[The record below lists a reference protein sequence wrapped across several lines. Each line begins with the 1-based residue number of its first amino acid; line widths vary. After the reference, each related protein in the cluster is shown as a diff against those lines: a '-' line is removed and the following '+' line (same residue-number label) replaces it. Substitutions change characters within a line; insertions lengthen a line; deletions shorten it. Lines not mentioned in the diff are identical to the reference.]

1 MPTVKLTKRTVD
13 TFTAGDRETFFWD
26 EDLSGFGVK
35 VTKTGSKTYLVQYRM
50 GGRGAATKRYT
61 IGRSGTWTPATAR
74 TEAERVL
81 RLAAA
86 GIDPYLAAKERE
98 RDEQD
103 LAFGPYA
110 ERFLL
115 EFGKREW
122 RPRTYA
128 SAESNVRR
136 WITPVLARKALPAIT
151 KRDLVEVLDRI
162 PASSPALPRNLFVL
176 MRKLFNWA
184 VERGD
189 LDRSPMD
196 NMKPPA
202 SVASRDRVLTDEEL
216 FFVVASAG
224 NLGTPFGAL
233 IRLLVVTG
241 QRRDEVAGM
250 TWAELDRTRL
260 EWSIPAHRAKNG
272 VASTIPLSEIAV
284 AQLDYLAGG
293 ERWYRS
299 GFVFTT
305 TGKTAVSGFSKVK
318 SRLDDLVRKS
328 MLRDI
333 PPWRLHDLR
342 RTFATNMQRLGVR
355 FEVTEALLN
364 HTSGARSGVAGVY
377 QRHDWGP
384 EKQEAIRLWSERL
397 KTLMYREGIPRYTDG
412 GGKGKFELIKP

>member
-1 MPTVKLTKRTVD
+1 MPTMKLTKRSVD
-13 TFTAGDRETFFWD
+13 ACAAGDRETFFWD
-26 EDLSGFGVK
+26 ADLSGFGLK
-35 VTKTGSKTYLVQYRM
+35 VTKAGTKTYLVQYRM

-81 RLAAA
+81 RLAAG

-110 ERFLL
+110 QRFLL

-136 WITPVLARKALPAIT
+136 WLTPVLARKALTVIT
-151 KRDLVEVLDRI
+151 KRDLVEVLDRV
-162 PASSPALPRNLFVL
+162 PASSPALLRNLFVL

-202 SVASRDRVLTDEEL
+202 SVASRERVLTDEEL
-216 FFVVASAG
+216 LFVITSSTD
-224 NLGTPFGAL
+224 LGTPFGEL
-233 IRLLVVTG
+233 IRMLVVTG

-250 TWAELDRTRL
+250 TWAELDRNRL

-284 AQLDYLAGG
+284 VELDGLAGG
-293 ERWYRS
+293 QRWRRS

-305 TGKTAVSGFSKVK
+305 TGKTPVSGFSKVK
-318 SRLDDLVRKS
+318 NRLDGFVRKS
-328 MLRDI
+328 MRRDI
-333 PPWRLHDLR
+333 APWRLHDLR

-384 EKQEAIRLWSERL
+384 EKQEAIRLWTERL
-397 KTLMYREGIPRYTDG
+397 RTLIFDEGVSRYTDG
-412 GGKGKFELIKP
+412 GTKIAPSK